1 MAYGYEFQNRENDT
15 LYKGRDLEFVID
27 DENDLGEVYL
37 DGNLIFQQTEVYS
50 DQDLQRSFKD
60 AFETVQSE
68 DGTLDRDSF
77 DTDEIGMDKE
87 PVFVSDDEIDVDDEL
102 EAIGEDDDIDYD
114 DPGLQEGMYTAG
126 GEYATVDGREFIGDY
141 HLHPKYGAMI
151 GKFHSD
157 RPHGRLVELDIT
169 DVQAIRDMG
178 RDPFT
183 AIDYT
188 TDMDEEEFGDLDD
201 GNY

>member
-15 LYKGRDLEFVID
+15 LYRGKDLEFVID
-27 DENDLGEVYL
+27 DEKDIGEVYL

-50 DQDLQRSFKD
+50 DSDLQRSFRD

-68 DGTLDRDSF
+68 DGPLDQ
-77 DTDEIGMDKE
+77 DTDDIGYKEMDSD
-87 PVFVSDDEIDVDDEL
+87 PVFVPEDTLDIDQEL
-102 EAIGEDDDIDYD
+102 EDIGEDDDIDYT
-114 DPGLQEGMYTAG
+114 DPGLQEGMYTPG

-141 HLHPKYGAMI
+141 HIHPKYGAMI

-157 RPHGRLVELDIT
+157 RPHGRLVELDIV
-169 DVQAIRDMG
+169 DVQAIREMG
-178 RDPFT
+178 DDPFT

-188 TDMDEEEFGDLDD
+188 TDMDDEEFGDFDD